1 MTHDRIYFFILF
13 CIGATIRTFQE
24 IQCLLPSDCSLLP
37 SVHLLQVSEIMRN
50 ILQLKKPLKL
60 SRVSRIL
67 VGPEVAGSRPV
78 SVTFPTFS
86 DREVVFKRKEMLKG
100 SSLYISED
108 VTKYF
113 KSCFSVIH
121 YICITEKPK
130 TPGLN

>member
-1 MTHDRIYFFILF
+1 MQLTLF
-13 CIGATIRTFQE
+13 ASWIPS
-24 IQCLLPSDCSLLP
+24 LLPSDCSLLP
-37 SVHLLQVSEIMRN
+37 SVHLLQVTEIMRN

-108 VTKYF
+108 VTKYV
-113 KSCFSVIH
+113 KFSFFVVN
-121 YICITEKPK
+121 YICVVEKPK
-130 TPGLN
+130 TPGLS

>member
-1 MTHDRIYFFILF
+1 MPRQLTLF
-13 CIGATIRTFQE
+13 ASVMSF
-24 IQCLLPSDCSLLP
+24 LLPSACLLLP
-37 SVHLLQVSEIMRN
+37 AVYAGGTLLLLQVAEILRN
-50 ILQLKKPLKL
+50 ILQLKKPMKL

-108 VTKYF
+108 VTKYVQA
-113 KSCFSVIH
+113 CCIH
-121 YICITEKPK
+121 NYICVTEKPK

>member
-1 MTHDRIYFFILF
+1 M
-13 CIGATIRTFQE
+13 
-24 IQCLLPSDCSLLP
+24 CLLLPGVYAGSTLL
-37 SVHLLQVSEIMRN
+37 LLQVAEIMRN
-50 ILQLKKPLKL
+50 ILQLKKPMKL

-108 VTKYF
+108 VTKYVQAC
-113 KSCFSVIH
+113 CFH
-121 YICITEKPK
+121 NYICVTEKPK